1 MAIIR
6 FNNGKEESVS
16 PETGASVW
24 LVLCGEVDPTKEQ
37 ENFMLRVKNVH
48 LNWRNAPD
56 SYIQKR
62 FDMILQFALADW
74 SVNRAGKPV
83 RPQGEFAWAFAKRW
97 GLWENGRPSSL
108 VVGGNTRLL

>member
-16 PETGASVW
+16 PQTGASVW

-56 SYIQKR
+56 SYIRKR

-108 VVGGNTRLL
+108 VVGGNTGLL